1 MKLGQFFI
9 HRNLATQENI
19 DEALQLQSE
28 NGGQLGDILFAIS
41 NMRSID
47 YYRTLAQHYGMEC
60 IDLIKNPVDLTLLTE
75 KDHDIYI
82 EKMCIPVK
90 ENIIATSNV
99 SLETIEFIYSH
110 WGTDTH
116 IVCTPK
122 FDILWTLQKRFSNN
136 YLDNAINTLINSN
149 KTFSAK
155 NTFSRFQKILLIVFF
170 IGCLY
175 FLYRN
180 PIQFFIKV
188 NIILTFTLSFILIY
202 KVSLATIALF
212 IKHKTDLSENLKIP
226 KRDLPIYTIFIPLY
240 KEKKMVLATLFRS
253 IRHLQYPKHKLD
265 VKILIEQDDESTIE
279 ILKSLSLPSY
289 CELIYIP
296 IGEPRTK
303 AKACNYG
310 LKFARGEYLTLY
322 DAEDK
327 PDPNQLYIALA
338 SFMQHKDSNL
348 ACVQGRLNFFNA
360 NENWLTRMFSIEY
373 TYWFDLLLPA
383 LEHLRTP
390 IPLGGTSNH
399 FKTSILKK
407 IDAWDPYNV
416 AEDADIG
423 IRLARLGYTARV
435 IPSTTYE
442 EANCQLLNWLKQRT
456 RWVKGYMQTFI
467 VHMRNPFQL
476 WRAIG
481 TPGLIGFILFVGGT
495 IVSNLSILILWVI
508 FFILLLPSPSN
519 LSYLFPEYIIH
530 LAWFNFIVGTLGVVI
545 LNVLGILRRKKYAL
559 LLSAITAPIYWLL
572 MSLASYRALYQL
584 FFNPS
589 YWDKTEHGISKFQQS
604 QE

>member
-1 MKLGQFFI
+1 MKIGQFFI
-9 HRNLATQENI
+9 HRKLATKADI
-19 DEALQLQSE
+19 DEALRLQSE
-28 NGGQLGDILFAIS
+28 SGGQLGDILFAIS

-47 YYRTLAQHYGMEC
+47 YYQTLAQHYGMEC
-60 IDLIKNPVDLTLLTE
+60 RDLIKNPGDLSLLTE

-82 EKMCIPVK
+82 KKMCIP
-90 ENIIATSNV
+90 IDDHTIATSNI
-99 SLETIEFIYSH
+99 SMETINFIYSH
-110 WGTDTH
+110 WGTAVH
-116 IVCTPK
+116 VVCTPK
-122 FDILWTLQKRFSNN
+122 FDILWTLQKKFSDN
-136 YLDNAINTLINSN
+136 YLDDAINTLINSN
-149 KTFSAK
+149 IAFSAKKTFS
-155 NTFSRFQKILLIVFF
+155 TFQKILLVILCIASGYYLFK
-170 IGCLY
+170 
-175 FLYRN
+175 N
-180 PIQFFIKV
+180 PIQFFIDV

-202 KVSLATIALF
+202 KVTLATIALF
-212 IKHKTDLSENLKIP
+212 IKYKKETPDHLTLPEQK
-226 KRDLPIYTIFIPLY
+226 LPIYSIFIPLY
-240 KEKKMVLATLFRS
+240 KEKKAVLDSLFRS
-253 IRHLQYPKHKLD
+253 IQDLEYPKHKLD
-265 VKILIEQDDESTIE
+265 VKILVEQDDVNTID
-279 ILKSLSLPSY
+279 ILKSLNLPSY

-327 PDPNQLYIALA
+327 PDPSQLKIALA
-338 SFMQHKDSNL
+338 AFMQHKESNL
-348 ACVQGRLNFFNA
+348 VCVQGRLNFYNP

-383 LEHLRTP
+383 LEYLHTP

-399 FKTSILKK
+399 FKTSVLKE

-423 IRLARLGYTARV
+423 IRLARMGYTARV

-442 EANCQLLNWLKQRT
+442 EANCQLINWLKQRT

-467 VHMRNPFQL
+467 VHMRNPVQL
-476 WRAIG
+476 WCAIG
-481 TPGLIGFILFVGGT
+481 TPGIIGFTLFVGGT
-495 IVSNLSILILWVI
+495 IVSNLSILILWAI
-508 FFILLLPSPSN
+508 FFILLVPSPWQ
-519 LSYLFPEYIIH
+519 LSYLFPDYIIH

-545 LNVLGILRRKKYAL
+545 LNVLGILRRKKYSL

-589 YWDKTEHGISKFQQS
+589 YWDKTEHGISKFQPGK
-604 QE
+604 